1 MDKFT
6 KLVATIG
13 PATDSE
19 ETLTQLIKAGMNV
32 ARFNT
37 KHSNP
42 EWHNERI
49 QRVHK
54 VSKELNQP
62 IAVLLDLQGPEI
74 RINLP
79 REESFDVEAGETVT
93 LASSEEGVGQK
104 TMIVPK
110 EVVDGVE
117 VGSQVLL
124 EDGACEFE
132 IVEKKGDIAIAKAAM
147 GCTVKHRKT
156 MNTPRLVLPMPALT
170 NRDYAYLSGVDMS
183 VVDYV
188 GLSFVRNASDIENLR
203 KELNAK
209 NSTASIIAKIEN
221 QAALDNLDEI
231 IEAADAVMVAR
242 GDLGVE
248 VPYQELIHWQRTI
261 IAKCRQE
268 SKPVITATEMLKSMV
283 EKPRPTRAE
292 VSDVAHAIYDGT
304 DAIMLSDETTIGK
317 YPVKA
322 VQTQASI
329 ASFNEPHALPDDVML
344 DLSSPTSS
352 LIYSAVEMIRG
363 TELPIT
369 KIVCLT
375 ETGLT
380 AKILASYHVPVEIH
394 VVTSTDSMV
403 RKLQLLYGVEAH
415 QMEMPEGFSIVPEKL
430 ILECKKRG
438 IVQKGEMIIF
448 IHGAVWK
455 KPGLTN
461 TMSIIRIA

>member
-19 ETLTQLIKAGMNV
+19 ETLKELSNAGMNV

-37 KHSNP
+37 KHSDP

-54 VSKELNQP
+54 VSQELNRP

-79 REESFDVEAGETVT
+79 GEQSFDVEAGEAVT
-93 LASSEEGVGQK
+93 LASSEDGVSPK

-110 EVVDGVE
+110 EVIEGVE
-117 VGSQVLL
+117 IGSQILL

-132 IVEKKGDIAIAKAAM
+132 IVEKKGNVAIAKAALA
-147 GCTVKHRKT
+147 CTVKHRKT

-170 NRDYAYLSGVDMS
+170 DRDYAYLNGVDMTM
-183 VVDYV
+183 VDYV
-188 GLSFVRNASDIENLR
+188 GLSFVRNAADIENLR

-209 NSTASIIAKIEN
+209 NSTAGIIAKIEN
-221 QAALDNLDEI
+221 QTALDNLDEI
-231 IEAADAVMVAR
+231 IEASDAVMVAR

-261 IAKCRQE
+261 ITKCRQA

-322 VQTQASI
+322 VQTQANI
-329 ASFNEPHALPDDVML
+329 ASFNEPYALPDDVML

-352 LIYSAVEMIRG
+352 LIYSAVEMVRG

-369 KIVCLT
+369 KIICLT

-380 AKILASYHVPVEIH
+380 AKTLASYHVPVEIH
-394 VVTSTDSMV
+394 VVTSSESML
-403 RKLQLLYGVEAH
+403 RKLQLLYGVQAH
-415 QMEMPEGFSIVPEKL
+415 LIEMPEGHSIVSEKVL
-430 ILECKKRG
+430 EECKKQG
-438 IVQKGEMIIF
+438 IVQKGEMVLF

-461 TMSIIRIA
+461 TMSIVRIA